1 MEDDS
6 CSNYTKQQ
14 LMMRYVIE
22 ALKSDNSISKC
33 LLDMFLKRISSM
45 SLRTLVTASSQLSM
59 CVTVSPLTG
68 KFSD

>member
-45 SLRTLVTASSQLSM
+45 SLRTLVTASSQLSL
-59 CVTVSPLTG
+59 CVITPHW
-68 KFSD
+68 

>member
-45 SLRTLVTASSQLSM
+45 SLRT
-59 CVTVSPLTG
+59 SPLTD
-68 KFSD
+68 KFSDWIQAVIKISL